1 MDSPTSGRR
10 PNLLYIHSDQHN
22 PFVTGCYG
30 DPVVETPNLDGLARR
45 GVTFTNAYCPSPVCV
60 PSRMAMLTGK
70 YPHEIDVWTNHHIL
84 GSDHPTLAHAMGAA
98 GYRPVLMGR
107 MHSVGID
114 QLHGYAERP
123 IGDHGSNHPGGGEVP
138 REARGSLESSGA
150 GQSGYQVHDEDVT
163 AATVD
168 FLNRH
173 GIRRRAGVTGEPF
186 CLSVGFMLPHAPYVA
201 RRADFDR
208 YRDRVTLPRVR
219 TPFDDRLH
227 PFEAWWRSWSSV
239 EEVPDHLI
247 LRARAAYWALIDRMD
262 ALIGDIMEALRR
274 NGLEDDTLIVYHSD
288 HGDMA
293 GEHDLWMKRCHY
305 EASARIPAIVSW
317 PGVLPE
323 GVACD
328 RVVSA
333 LDLNATML
341 DALGADPLPG
351 SHGRSLLDLLGGR
364 QTAWDDLAYCEYCVY
379 EGWTTRMIRRGGL
392 EVHLLPRTPAA
403 ALQSSRGSG
412 RAGRPERR
420 PGVRGDRQ
428 GADGCRARRLGP
440 GRRRPE
446 DARAAPCHRSD
457 RRLVTG
463 DRRPGTVR
471 LAPHPRHGLR
481 GAGLS
486 GRRYFCLRMY
496 SSHVSLVDSSCSIRT
511 RREWSSANTGAREK

>member
-1 MDSPTSGRR
+1 MDMDSPTSGRR
-10 PNLLYIHSDQHN
+10 PNLLYLHSDQHN

-173 GIRRRAGVTGEPF
+173 GIRRRAGVTDEPF

-262 ALIGDIMEALRR
+262 ALIGDILEALRR

-379 EGWTTRMIRRGGL
+379 EGWTTRMIRRGDWKFIYYHGHRPQL
-392 EVHLLPRTPAA
+392 FNLREDPDELADRSGDPACTAIVKDLTA
-403 ALQSSRGSG
+403 AVLADWDPDAVERKMD
-412 RAGRPERR
+412 ERR
-420 PGVRGDRQ
+420 
-428 GADGCRARRLGP
+428 RATDLI
-440 GRRRPE
+440 
-446 DARAAPCHRSD
+446 AAWS
-457 RRLVTG
+457 
-463 DRRPGTVR
+463 
-471 LAPHPRHGLR
+471 
-481 GAGLS
+481 
-486 GRRYFCLRMY
+486 
-496 SSHVSLVDSSCSIRT
+496 
-511 RREWSSANTGAREK
+511 RETGAPEQFVWPRIPGMDYVEPS

>member
-1 MDSPTSGRR
+1 MDSRRSTGRR
-10 PNLLYIHSDQHN
+10 PQPALHPLGSAQPVRGRLLR
-22 PFVTGCYG
+22 G
-30 DPVVETPNLDGLARR
+30 TPWWRPPTLDGLARG

-239 EEVPDHLI
+239 RGGSRPPHPAGQGGLLGADRPDGRSDRGHPGGAAQQRPRGRHTHRLS
-247 LRARAAYWALIDRMD
+247 LRPWRHGRRARPVD
-262 ALIGDIMEALRR
+262 EALPLRSV
-274 NGLEDDTLIVYHSD
+274 GAH
-288 HGDMA
+288 
-293 GEHDLWMKRCHY
+293 
-305 EASARIPAIVSW
+305 
-317 PGVLPE
+317 PG
-323 GVACD
+323 D
-328 RVVSA
+328 RVVA
-333 LDLNATML
+333 
-341 DALGADPLPG
+341 
-351 SHGRSLLDLLGGR
+351 GRAAG
-364 QTAWDDLAYCEYCVY
+364 
-379 EGWTTRMIRRGGL
+379 RGG
-392 EVHLLPRTPAA
+392 VRPRGQRARSERHDA
-403 ALQSSRGSG
+403 G
-412 RAGRPERR
+412 RAGRRPAARLARPQPAGSARR
-420 PGVRGDRQ
+420 PGRPPGTTSPTASTACTRD
-428 GADGCRARRLGP
+428 
-440 GRRRPE
+440 GRR
-446 DARAAPCHRSD
+446 
-457 RRLVTG
+457 G
-463 DRRPGTVR
+463 
-471 LAPHPRHGLR
+471 
-481 GAGLS
+481 
-486 GRRYFCLRMY
+486 
-496 SSHVSLVDSSCSIRT
+496 
-511 RREWSSANTGAREK
+511 